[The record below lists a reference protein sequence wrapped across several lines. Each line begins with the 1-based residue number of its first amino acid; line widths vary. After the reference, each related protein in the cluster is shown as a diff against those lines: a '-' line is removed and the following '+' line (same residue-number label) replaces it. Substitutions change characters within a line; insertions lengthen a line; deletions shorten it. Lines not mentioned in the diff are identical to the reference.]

1 MTRIV
6 VSVLCVAGLLG
17 ALVALSSN
25 PASAA
30 RQVITIRTDSV
41 AGTYTVSWQTRDR
54 CDPSVGS
61 TSNSGASGSMSRS
74 VVGGPVEMSLV
85 INDICDYDLS
95 AAFVNAAGAACRIAA
110 GSLRIVNNRI
120 NLEVAP
126 NSCPTTGT
134 RQVIT
139 IRTDSVAGTYTVS
152 WQTRDRCDPSVGSTS
167 NSGASG
173 SMSRSVVG
181 GPVEMSL
188 VINDICDYDLSAAFV
203 NAAGAACRIA
213 AGSLRIVNNRI
224 NLEVAPNSCPTT
236 GARQVITI
244 RTDSV
249 AGTYTVSWQTR
260 DRCDPSV
267 GSTNNSGAS
276 GSMSRSVVGGP
287 VEMSLVINDICDYD
301 LSAAFV
307 NAAGAACRIAAGSLR
322 IVNNRINLEVAPN
335 SCPTTGTRQVITI
348 RTDSVAGTY
357 TVSWQTRDRCDP
369 SVGSTSNSG
378 ASGSMSRTVVGGP
391 VEMSLVINDICDY
404 DLSAA
409 FVNAAG
415 AACRIAAGSLRIVN
429 NRINLEVAPNS
440 CPTTGTID
448 EPTDDGLPPAMGD
461 SDGSDNPP
469 AATRPSAVRNL
480 QITLSDENSFAITWE
495 PPANDGGSPITGYLL
510 SVHRPGWEESYSLR
524 SRGFR
529 INGQHDTTYTVWIA
543 ARNSIG
549 GGPAVIKHITTL
561 PPPEPP
567 PEESS
572 SGGEPPPQATVE
584 QIRNTVFGPVI
595 YWKPTPGAIRY
606 EVDARES
613 PVDKL
618 ATRTNI
624 TCGDSD
630 THCHYRIVH
639 DTTTTPEFKNA
650 SMFRIRAHN
659 DAGIGAWS
667 AWATIPL
674 KPVTG
679 VEFRTDFFLGRQINY
694 VMWAP
699 VAGARE
705 YEVKFELSGSPRRPT
720 SYTTDCCSL
729 LNRDTWYDSVRVRAV
744 GDTERGPWSALSKD
758 DDNRLSFI
766 GLRHD
771 GETVLWNERRG
782 TTAYDLE
789 WKYSGYYRRSPDDAR
804 DGAAIA
810 IACCS
815 FRVPRTFGTWLKV
828 RIRRHGLV
836 TVGAWSGWT
845 TVAHDAAVQNL
856 SYKVGPYI
864 TKGVPR
870 TRDTLSWDPV
880 EGAKSYSASWKY
892 RIISTELR
900 DGREVESDQLDHETK
915 DWDLEFH
922 CGATRCQ
929 TTFER
934 TADFRT
940 FVIGV
945 TAERNEARTRVSWS
959 ERIYAPRCPSSSD
972 PDRFEVSNDRVRALR
987 YFRTSTHVIIPP
999 GQEGG
1004 KVDGEENLAQN
1015 SCAWIFRDA
1024 KVTDKARVSG
1034 NAVVS
1039 GKARVKD
1046 HAKIYGNAVV
1056 SGEAE
1061 VGGYSRV
1068 YGRAKVYGSAQVKDG
1083 VHVSGYAEVFGESQI
1098 EGYEYQSIWI
1108 TGEAMVDGARV
1119 TNKDGS
1125 GLHIKITGT
1134 AKLLKGMEIDAHNC
1148 EHEVDE
1154 NGIDQYPRVCVFDGE
1169 KEFERAAQDLYDA
1182 LFKEIKDNYLEC
1194 FSNRDDTM
1202 ATAHTKYLLALVFD
1216 AGRTDTTSRGVTE
1229 MDQLVCD
1236 SLLTI
1241 RFILREYLEAG
1252 LWTMMLNVVG
1262 AAVQVV
1268 KMGTFALAL
1277 VKLAEG
1283 VVNLYDIY
1291 GAGESLGLARERLDG
1306 ALSDVARD

>member
-1 MTRIV
+1 
-6 VSVLCVAGLLG
+6 
-17 ALVALSSN
+17 
-25 PASAA
+25 
-30 RQVITIRTDSV
+30 
-41 AGTYTVSWQTRDR
+41 
-54 CDPSVGS
+54 
-61 TSNSGASGSMSRS
+61 
-74 VVGGPVEMSLV
+74 MSLA

-139 IRTDSVAGTYTVS
+139 IRTDTVAGTYTVS
-152 WQTRDRCDPSVGSTS
+152 WQTRDRCNPSVGPTST
-167 NSGASG
+167 
-173 SMSRSVVG
+173 
-181 GPVEMSL
+181 
-188 VINDICDYDLSAAFV
+188 D
-203 NAAGAACRIA
+203 
-213 AGSLRIVNNRI
+213 
-224 NLEVAPNSCPTT
+224 
-236 GARQVITI
+236 
-244 RTDSV
+244 
-249 AGTYTVSWQTR
+249 
-260 DRCDPSV
+260 
-267 GSTNNSGAS
+267 
-276 GSMSRSVVGGP
+276 
-287 VEMSLVINDICDYD
+287 
-301 LSAAFV
+301 
-307 NAAGAACRIAAGSLR
+307 
-322 IVNNRINLEVAPN
+322 
-335 SCPTTGTRQVITI
+335 
-348 RTDSVAGTY
+348 
-357 TVSWQTRDRCDP
+357 
-369 SVGSTSNSG
+369 G

-391 VEMSLVINDICDY
+391 VEMSLAINDICDY

-461 SDGSDNPP
+461 SDGSSDPP
-469 AATRPSAVRNL
+469 QATKPSAVRNL
-480 QITLSDENSFAITWE
+480 QLTLSDENSFAITWE

-529 INGQHDTTYTVWIA
+529 INGQHDTTYTVWIV

-567 PEESS
+567 PGEGS
-572 SGGEPPPQATVE
+572 SGGEPPPQVTEE
-584 QIRNTVFGPVI
+584 QIVNSVFGPVI
-595 YWKPTPGAIRY
+595 YWKPVLGAIRY

-613 PVDKL
+613 PVDKI
-618 ATRTNI
+618 ATRTNV
-624 TCGDSD
+624 TCGESD

-639 DTTTTPEFKNA
+639 DTTTTPEFRNA

-659 DAGIGAWS
+659 DAGIGGWS

-694 VMWAP
+694 VMWVP

-705 YEVKFELSGSPRRPT
+705 YEVKFELSGALRRPT
-720 SYTTDCCSL
+720 SYTTDCCAL
-729 LNRDTWYDSVRVRAV
+729 LNRDTSYDSVRVRAV
-744 GDTERGPWSALSKD
+744 RDTESGPWSALSTD
-758 DDNRLSFI
+758 GDNRLSFI

-771 GETVLWNERRG
+771 GGTVLWNERRG
-782 TTAYDLE
+782 TIAYDLE
-789 WKYSGYYRRSPDDAR
+789 WRYSEYFQSSSDDAR
-804 DGAAIA
+804 DGAEIA

-845 TVAHDAAVQNL
+845 EVADDASVQNL
-856 SYKVGPYI
+856 SYKVGSYTIGKSLPY
-864 TKGVPR
+864 
-870 TRDTLSWDPV
+870 TRDTLSWDRV
-880 EGAKSYSASWKY
+880 EGAKSYSASWEY
-892 RIISTELR
+892 RRVSTELR
-900 DGREVESDQLDHETK
+900 DGREVESDELDHETE

-922 CGATRCQ
+922 CVATRCE

-934 TADFRT
+934 SADFRT

-972 PDRFEVSNDRVRALR
+972 PDRFEVSNGRVRALR
-987 YFRTSTHVIIPP
+987 YFRTSTHDIIPL

-1004 KVDGEENLAQN
+1004 KVDREENLAQD

-1024 KVTDKARVSG
+1024 EVTDKATVSG

-1039 GKARVKD
+1039 GEARVKD
-1046 HAKIYGNAVV
+1046 DAKIYGNAVV

-1061 VGGYSRV
+1061 VGGNSSV
-1068 YGRAKVYGSAQVKDG
+1068 YGRAKVYGSAQVKHG
-1083 VHVSGYAEVFGESQI
+1083 VHVAGSAEVFGESQI
-1098 EGYEYQSIWI
+1098 EGYEDQSIWI

-1125 GLHIKITGT
+1125 GHYIKITGT
-1134 AKLLKGMEIDAHNC
+1134 AKLVKGMEIDAHTC
-1148 EHEVDE
+1148 EATKDA
-1154 NGIDQYPRVCVFDGE
+1154 NQNLVCVFDGVS
-1169 KEFERAAQDLYDA
+1169 EFERAAQQLYKA
-1182 LFKEIKDNYLEC
+1182 LFSEIRETYKQCEDVDDAELDSHVTTVLSGLFSPDGIALTLEEEGAKFDQSICEAYLAMRGLIVEVA
-1194 FSNRDDTM
+1194 RLGPWM
-1202 ATAHTKYLLALVFD
+1202 TALSVGFAVVD
-1216 AGRTDTTSRGVTE
+1216 VG
-1229 MDQLVCD
+1229 
-1236 SLLTI
+1236 
-1241 RFILREYLEAG
+1241 IL
-1252 LWTMMLNVVG
+1252 
-1262 AAVQVV
+1262 
-1268 KMGTFALAL
+1268 GTFAQAL
-1277 VKLAEG
+1277 IKITQG
-1283 VVNLYDIY
+1283 GSDIYDIY
-1291 GAGESLGLARERLDG
+1291 SAGSSLESARSRLDS
-1306 ALSDVARD
+1306 ALYTAGSD